1 MRPCYSQCANHSYAD
16 ATFEILGSPSSLLS
30 VSLSPS
36 QDLYTRRG
44 TLVGLSSSG
53 DPSSTISTLRLLS
66 PLRRAF
72 VGIPFLYQKITSP
85 SPVTALISSKA
96 PLTSFCVLHLDG
108 TTDWRLS
115 QRKTLLAW
123 TGSTLTIKP
132 TISPSLSVA
141 TWGTS
146 TVTGRG
152 LLALVGSGQIF
163 SLQLSPGETY
173 IAHPSNVLAYSL
185 SSSNAPPTPYRFK
198 SSSINLQV
206 PIVFGN
212 FFPSSKFVQNV
223 KKGVTYKF
231 FANIAD
237 RIRTWSRRTIW
248 GDRLFLQFTGPTTLL
263 VQSRAAR
270 LSDVLSTREVNEIAD
285 APPGVAREAVENV
298 WASGN
303 RVKEDSDASRTGVEG
318 ATVSASPGGAA
329 RKEPRLSYASV
340 SRDGKVKIE
349 ETKSFGQSR

>member
-1 MRPCYSQCANHSYAD
+1 MADNLYAD

-36 QDLYTRRG
+36 QDLHTRRG
-44 TLVGLSSSG
+44 TLVGLSSSSG

-66 PLRRAF
+66 PVRRAF
-72 VGIPFLYQKITSP
+72 VGIPFLYQKITSATP
-85 SPVTALISSKA
+85 ITALISSKS

-108 TTDWRLS
+108 TIDWRLA
-115 QRKTLLAW
+115 QRKSLLAW
-123 TGSTLTIKP
+123 TGSTLTITP
-132 TISPSLSVA
+132 MVSPSLSV
-141 TWGTS
+141 TSWGTS

-163 SLQLSPGETY
+163 SLQLDPGETY

-185 SSSNAPPTPYRFK
+185 SGSNVPPTPYRFK

-212 FFPSSKFVQNV
+212 FFPSSKFVQNI
-223 KKGVTYKF
+223 KKGETYKF
-231 FANIAD
+231 LARVAY

-270 LSDVLSTREVNEIAD
+270 LSDVLSTQEVNEIAD
-285 APPGVAREAVENV
+285 APPGVARNAIETVGHGGSQIRA
-298 WASGN
+298 GT
-303 RVKEDSDASRTGVEG
+303 DAARTGVEG
-318 ATVSASPGGAA
+318 AMASAHPAGGA

-340 SRDGKVKIE
+340 SRDGTVQIE
-349 ETKSFGQSR
+349 GTKSFSQLR